1 MFLLL
6 PLAAMMSGDVTPS
19 PIVVPQAGIAAPS
32 CPGPNTQFA
41 VNGAP
46 PLWLA
51 ASGAGAKSPTLSV
64 EAGLADPAAPLELW
78 RAADGL
84 FYVDGAI
91 NGQPVRFVVDT
102 GASMVVLT
110 ASDARRAGVART
122 DGGPTVEAQ
131 TVSGKSTMAHVTL
144 ASMQVGSTGNA
155 AVPAAVAA
163 DGLGVSLL
171 GQSWL
176 AQLASVTIEGDRM
189 ILR

>member
-6 PLAAMMSGDVTPS
+6 PLAAIITGDMGPAPVVIPQTAATVTT
-19 PIVVPQAGIAAPS
+19 
-32 CPGPNTQFA
+32 CPGPSMPSFA
-41 VNGAP
+41 SNAP

-51 ASGAGAKSPTLSV
+51 ASGSGSKSPGAAVRSDQ
-64 EAGLADPAAPLELW
+64 ADLTGPLELW
-78 RAADGL
+78 RAPDGL

-110 ASDARRAGVART
+110 ESDAQRAGVVRNS
-122 DGGPTVEAQ
+122 DGPTVEAQ

-144 ASMQVGSTGNA
+144 ASMQIGSTGNA
-155 AVPAAVAA
+155 AVPAAVAP

-176 AQLASVTIEGDRM
+176 SQLASVTIEGDRM

>member
-6 PLAAMMSGDVTPS
+6 PLATMMSGEAVLP
-19 PIVVPQAGIAAPS
+19 PVVVPQVAGAATI
-32 CPGPNTQFA
+32 CPGPNVPFA
-41 VNGAP
+41 TSAAP
-46 PLWLA
+46 ALWLA
-51 ASGAGAKSPTLSV
+51 SSGASATPRRAVV
-64 EAGLADPAAPLELW
+64 EADLADAAAPLELW
-78 RAADGL
+78 RAPDGL

-110 ASDARRAGVART
+110 ESDARRAGVVRT
-122 DGGPTVEAQ
+122 ANGPMLEAQ
-131 TVSGKSTMAHVTL
+131 TVSGKSSMAHVTL
-144 ASMQVGSTGNA
+144 ASMQIGSTGNA
-155 AVPAAVAA
+155 AVPAAVAP

-189 ILR
+189 TLR